1 MINNILEMK
10 PERSRRREMRSS
22 TEVLCSYTLKDLI
35 IR

>member
-1 MINNILEMK
+1 MINIVLEIK

-22 TEVLCSYTLKDLI
+22 TEVLCIYTLKDLI